1 MESIFEKLTQLT
13 QIEYLLLTACFIII
27 IFSMTI
33 YSLTK
38 EKKKLTKTVD
48 SNVKVFQKTCDISED
63 AIMILSAKNEVLYAN
78 NTMVKLL
85 QFNNHFLSKP
95 LDTIAQI
102 KVKKDWVVLDT
113 LIKESFINLDDTVL
127 SYPKINLKFSEGDE
141 LPINFYMDTILMSIA
156 DEEICHV
163 ITIQDLS
170 KEIER
175 SNSHYRHQLTNLP
188 NQLQA
193 YHDLPAF
200 FSKAH
205 LEKNKLALILM
216 HLDNFS
222 MLRSIIGYEQANDVL
237 RKFAR
242 HLETVGINLNISV
255 YHTFDNHFLLTVTN
269 LHSMEEAKTF
279 VKDIQTRLASFYKM
293 EDVNLHL
300 TVSAGIAI
308 YPDSGSIRKLLDYA
322 YRGLA
327 KAEQE
332 GDGKIHIFIPEESSS
347 NYDELRLHNDMQG
360 ALNNGDFEVYYQP
373 IIQVETKNI
382 VAAEA
387 LIRWKHTQYGL
398 IPPDVFIYLM
408 EKTGFIVKLGQYV
421 LEEVLKQQK
430 RWELFKFKQIEV
442 SINVSMVE
450 INTGEF
456 VQHVER
462 KLGEHQINPEL
473 LKFEITEGVAMINE
487 AETVRHFLAL
497 KKLGVGISLDDFG
510 TGYTSFGYLKKFP
523 ADNLKIDK
531 SLVDYILTNEEDQRI
546 VKAIIELAH
555 TLGMKIVVE
564 GIENKKMVDMIAS
577 YSCDYMQGYHF
588 SRPLPVFEFQKLLR

>member
-1 MESIFEKLTQLT
+1 MESLFEKLTQLT
-13 QIEYLLLTACFIII
+13 QIEFLLLTVCLTII
-27 IFSMTI
+27 IFLLTI
-33 YSLTK
+33 YSLNK
-38 EKKKLTKTVD
+38 EKKKLTKTVEN
-48 SNVKVFQKTCDISED
+48 NVKIFQKTCDISED

-78 NTMVKLL
+78 DSMVRLL
-85 QFNNHFLSKP
+85 QFNNHFLSQQ
-95 LDTIAQI
+95 LDTIAEI
-102 KVKKDWVVLDT
+102 KVKKDWIVLDT
-113 LIKESFINLDDTVL
+113 LIKEHSINLDDTVL
-127 SYPKINLKFSEGDE
+127 SYPNSNLKLSEGDKI
-141 LPINFYMDTILMSIA
+141 PINFYMDTILMSSSN
-156 DEEICHV
+156 EEICHV
-163 ITIQDLS
+163 VTIQDLS

-175 SNSHYRHQLTNLP
+175 SNLHFRHQLTNLP

-193 YHDLPAF
+193 YQDLPAF

-205 LEKNKLALILM
+205 LEKNKLALMLM

-237 RKFAR
+237 KKFAR

-300 TVSAGIAI
+300 TVSAGISI

-322 YRGLA
+322 YRALA

-332 GDGKIHIFIPEESSS
+332 GDGKIHIFIPEESTS

-373 IIQVETKNI
+373 IIQVETKEI

-387 LIRWKHTQYGL
+387 LIRWKHPQYGL

-577 YSCDYMQGYHF
+577 YGCDYMQGYHF
-588 SRPLPVFEFQKLLR
+588 AKPLPVFEFQKLLR